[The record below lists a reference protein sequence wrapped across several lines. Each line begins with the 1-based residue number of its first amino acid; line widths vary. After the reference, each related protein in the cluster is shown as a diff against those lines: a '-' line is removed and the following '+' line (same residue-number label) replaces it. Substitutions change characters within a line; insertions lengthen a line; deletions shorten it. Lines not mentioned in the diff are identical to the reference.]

1 MNVDK
6 LKERLGAVKQL
17 LIEKTA
23 ERLGPIADDYVI
35 TERLSKCNSCDY
47 IFKPT
52 MQCTKCGCFVQ
63 IKARVVKFSC
73 PIDKW

>member
-6 LKERLGAVKQL
+6 LKERLHAAKQSVIEQTAKQL
-17 LIEKTA
+17 
-23 ERLGPIADDYVI
+23 GSIADEYVI
-35 TERLSKCNSCDY
+35 TERLSTCNSCEH

-63 IKARVVKFSC
+63 IKARVVEFSC
-73 PIDKW
+73 PINKW